1 MRLLLIVTVIA
12 TVFYLM
18 TGLVFFE
25 GSFEGALVV
34 KPYPMRQ
41 ILFGGGEAGTW
52 ARHHPGQPLPWF
64 MQNELRII
72 SEFSWE
78 EGDPAWVTAYEMGVV
93 ATLLAWVALA
103 VIGIVKLLTV
113 VATRKNSIESIKFDP

>member
-1 MRLLLIVTVIA
+1 MRLLLIVTFIA

-34 KPYPMRQ
+34 KPYPMRK

-52 ARHHPGQPLPWF
+52 ARHHPGQPPPWF

-78 EGDPAWVTAYEMGVV
+78 EGDPAWVTAYEMGVLT
-93 ATLLAWVALA
+93 TLLAWVALA
-103 VIGIVKLLTV
+103 VIGVVKLLRV
-113 VATRKNSIESIKFDP
+113 IVAQKNSIESIKFDA